1 MSERRVRR
9 SAIRSE
15 ALEMMLEACRKRNSL
30 EALLISDEQ
39 GMLLAG
45 SSEHGVDLNAVASAL
60 PDWPNAPDNQ
70 LNAIPFSLEQ
80 HCLYVGSIG
89 VLSAIS
95 PTLVEAANS
104 AKRILA
110 A

>member
-1 MSERRVRR
+1 MNERRVRR

-15 ALEMMLEACRKRNSL
+15 ALEMMLEACRRRNSL
-30 EALLISDEQ
+30 EALLVSDEQ

-45 SSEHGVDLNAVASAL
+45 SSKHGVDLNAVAAAL